1 MKALFEAIK
10 MFRNAK
16 LIFITNHSGWFAGD
30 LAASIRKRTT
40 IKFGLYH
47 CLLEFCNPLYVQD
60 KARGFKTQTFLKV
73 HIYFLFVNI
82 SKIYVVLFK
91 TSADVV
97 LTI

>member
-1 MKALFEAIK
+1 MKAPFEAIK
-10 MFRNAK
+10 MIRNAK
-16 LIFITNHSGWFAGD
+16 RRFITNHNGWFAGD

-60 KARGFKTQTFLKV
+60 KAGGFKTQTFLKV
-73 HIYFLFVNI
+73 RIYFLVVNI

-91 TSADVV
+91 TGDVV
-97 LTI
+97 VLAI